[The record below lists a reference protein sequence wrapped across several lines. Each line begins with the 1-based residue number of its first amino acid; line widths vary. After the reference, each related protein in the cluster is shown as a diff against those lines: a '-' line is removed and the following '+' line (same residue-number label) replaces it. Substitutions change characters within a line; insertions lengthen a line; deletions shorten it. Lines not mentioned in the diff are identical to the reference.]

1 MRISVNVCCILTNL
15 WIQTCSSLWCLCSLV
30 PHDLQSWT
38 SFCLYCTTSSLGGP
52 WSGPL
57 WPETKRRDRYASK
70 LIYDWTIFLKLCTS
84 FCMYLDTWKAKSWYF
99 CFSLGPRA
107 YHHSPRIL
115 LTVLLSWFG
124 WRWWTNA
131 RWRLL
136 KIINAFIGRLMW
148 SFSLWKSE
156 QEKQSD
162 ITWHILIK
170 DTLRIVFLW
179 MQWIKKKKTNT
190 TFPGLLLSP
199 SLGSALSDWVRLFPG
214 DVERG
219 CSCTTPGR
227 KLKET
232 EKYLWVYNL

>member
-1 MRISVNVCCILTNL
+1 MLHIDQPVDSDMLLSLMSLLPGTPRPSELDFFLSLLHHFQSGWALKWASLTWDQEKGQVC
-15 WIQTCSSLWCLCSLV
+15 
-30 PHDLQSWT
+30 
-38 SFCLYCTTSSLGGP
+38 
-52 WSGPL
+52 
-57 WPETKRRDRYASK
+57 
-70 LIYDWTIFLKLCTS
+70 IYDWTIFLKLCTS
-84 FCMYLDTWKAKSWYF
+84 FCMHLDTWKAKSWYF

-156 QEKQSD
+156 QEKQLD

-179 MQWIKKKKTNT
+179 MQWIKKKTNT
-190 TFPGLLLSP
+190 SFPGLLLSP

-232 EKYLWVYNL
+232 EKHLWVYNL